1 MRDNMRMVLALLIIG
16 AVCGGLLSLV
26 NGVTAPVIEAREQAQ
41 FLEALQRFF
50 PDVAETRDEEI
61 DGEEF
66 YVCYDRAGNL
76 LGVIASVTAEGY
88 GGPIPYDLA
97 VDKDGYIIGIR
108 IKAHTETP
116 GIGDVIEEEGF
127 QDGIVGL
134 NFADEIALGTDV
146 DAISGATVTVAGM
159 VDSVRRVMN
168 IIGKEYLGM

>member
-1 MRDNMRMVLALLIIG
+1 VRDNLRMVLTLLIIG
-16 AVCGGLLSLV
+16 TVCGALLSLV
-26 NGVTAPVIEAREQAQ
+26 NGVTAPVIEARGQAQ

-50 PDVAETRDEEI
+50 PEVADSRAEEI
-61 DGEEF
+61 DGEVF
-66 YVCYDRAGNL
+66 YVCYDEGGNL

-108 IKAHTETP
+108 IKSHSETP

-127 QDGIVGL
+127 QGDIVGL

-146 DAISGATVTVAGM
+146 DAVSGATVTMGGM
-159 VDSVRRVMN
+159 VDSIRRVMN
-168 IIGKEYLGM
+168 IIGEKYLDM